1 VEMNILRRMHMARKG
16 MTLVKK
22 CIQPPLLCTH
32 YLALSANKMA
42 EVIPIS
48 DMNKLIPFNFEI
60 HEPGHKTYSAN
71 FWASLNKDEELMAMV
86 HLGW

>member
-1 VEMNILRRMHMARKG
+1 MNILRRMHMVRKG

-22 CIQPPLLCTH
+22 CIQPPLLCTRN
-32 YLALSANKMA
+32 LTLPANKMA

-48 DMNKLIPFNFEI
+48 DMDKLIPFNFEI

-71 FWASLNKDEELMAMV
+71 FCASLNKDEELTAMV
-86 HLGW
+86 RLGW